1 MRKNWITASTKNF
14 SEFRQAIELVIA
26 KIYSLVKSPQSGKLY
41 AWVINNV

>member
-14 SEFRQAIELVIA
+14 SEFRQAIELIIA

-41 AWVINNV
+41 A